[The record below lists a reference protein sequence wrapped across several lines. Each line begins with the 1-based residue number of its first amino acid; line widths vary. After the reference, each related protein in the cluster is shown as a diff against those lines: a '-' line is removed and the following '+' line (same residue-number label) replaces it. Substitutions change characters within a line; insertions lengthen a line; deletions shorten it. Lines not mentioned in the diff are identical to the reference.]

1 MEQRGRKF
9 LSVMLQKQRRALI
22 VGALVALASAA
33 RAGDEPDLATL
44 PDLHQ
49 FLNEVRERLHTDE
62 YLLDQYTFTERHTE
76 RHLDSQGRTEKV
88 IAEVY
93 EVYPSAEPGQ
103 TYRRLVARDGKA
115 LDAKE
120 LAKEDRKREEKTAL
134 DSTGT
139 AQLKRFEAK
148 AEARSREQKAVEELF
163 RVYDMAI
170 VGRELLAGRRTIL
183 VTFQPRADFE
193 PTTKTGKILKKFTGR
208 AWIDEGDRQVVRVE
222 GDLLDDLSFGFG
234 ILARLRKGARAELVR
249 RKVNDEIWLPA
260 EARFIGAARV
270 LLVKTIRLDTL
281 SEYSDYKKFTVATE
295 STVKSE
301 SKEN

>member
-1 MEQRGRKF
+1 MDRRSRKF
-9 LSVMLQKQRRALI
+9 LSVMLQKQRRTLI

-33 RAGDEPDLATL
+33 RAGNEPDLAPL

-134 DSTGT
+134 DSTGA
-139 AQLKRFEAK
+139 AQLKRLEAK
-148 AEARSREQKAVEELF
+148 AEARSREQI
-163 RVYDMAI
+163 RVYDMTI

-183 VTFQPRADFE
+183 VNFRPRDDFE

-234 ILARLRKGARAELVR
+234 ILARLKKGARAELVR

-295 STVKSE
+295 STVKPE

>member
-1 MEQRGRKF
+1 
-9 LSVMLQKQRRALI
+9 MLRKQRRALI
-22 VGALVALASAA
+22 VGALVVLASAA
-33 RAGDEPDLATL
+33 RAGDEPDLAPL
-44 PDLHQ
+44 PDLHR

-88 IAEVY
+88 IAEVF

-134 DSTGT
+134 DSTRT
-139 AQLKRFEAK
+139 AQLKRLEAK

-183 VTFQPRADFE
+183 VTFRPRDDFE
-193 PTTKTGKILKKFTGR
+193 PTTKSGKILKKFTGR

-222 GDLLDDLSFGFG
+222 GDLLDDLSFGLG

-260 EARFIGAARV
+260 EARFVGHARV
-270 LLVKTIRLDTL
+270 LLVKNVRLDTL
-281 SEYSDYKKFTVATE
+281 SEYSDYKKFTVATDMSIAPE
-295 STVKSE
+295 PKP
-301 SKEN
+301 N